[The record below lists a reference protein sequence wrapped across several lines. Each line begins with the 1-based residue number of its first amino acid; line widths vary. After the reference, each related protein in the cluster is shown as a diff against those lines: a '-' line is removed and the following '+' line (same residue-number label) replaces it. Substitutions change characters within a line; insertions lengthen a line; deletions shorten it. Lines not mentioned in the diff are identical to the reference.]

1 MSGSAD
7 ATIRLWDA
15 DTGKHLRTITGHTWL
30 VNSIA
35 LSPDG
40 RTLVSGSW
48 DSTVLLWELAPTP
61 MESERIAADVNKD
74 GVVNQSHS
82 IVDFFGHFR
91 KRIAS
96 AKKHPSKNTRSYRK
110 RSEIG
115 VPSYRR
121 IEYLCLAF
129 WVCKYFVKV
138 VDVPPTGFAV
148 KVYKR
153 STEMPPLRG

>member
-15 DTGKHLRTITGHTWL
+15 DTGKHLRTITRHTWL

-40 RTLVSGSW
+40 QTLVSGSW
-48 DSTVLLWELAPTP
+48 DVTVLLWELAPTP

-82 IVDFFGHFR
+82 IVDFLWAFSQTDREREETPKQKHSLLQ
-91 KRIAS
+91 RIGRES
-96 AKKHPSKNTRSYRK
+96 EFPLTR
-110 RSEIG
+110 E
-115 VPSYRR
+115 
-121 IEYLCLAF
+121 LNA
-129 WVCKYFVKV
+129 
-138 VDVPPTGFAV
+138 AV
-148 KVYKR
+148 
-153 STEMPPLRG
+153 S